1 MRADAAGELP
11 EGVIKDAYN
20 FLQQQGCINM
30 GVPTEDK
37 EPEEALEAFPTDDDI
52 IQGLQ
57 ESLEHAD
64 LEVRCPVDSIMEVI
78 HLLHTF
84 CPEDKASCSRS
95 SISVLH
101 PDLSCVP
108 LR

>member
-1 MRADAAGELP
+1 MCADAAGELP
-11 EGVIKDAYN
+11 EGVIKDAYT

-37 EPEEALEAFPTDDDI
+37 EPEEALEEFPTDDDI

-57 ESLEHAD
+57 EILENAD
-64 LEVRCPVDSIMEVI
+64 LEVRCPVDSIKGCD

-95 SISVLH
+95 SMAVLH